1 MRKTICSTL
10 AGPSALEMA
19 ALCSVPASLLGGRL
33 QAVANN
39 KAIEATITAANIANA
54 ARIGTQ
60 TLIGTN
66 PAHQNNDSFRKVHS
80 ALREGITALSALDAT
95 SRWSAPSDEDH
106 VRDERRLSADEPA
119 VWLGKKGKWR
129 CSARGNNRASCS
141 TSF

>member
-1 MRKTICSTL
+1 MIKTRASSY
-10 AGPSALEMA
+10 AGPAASKRAVLCSAL
-19 ALCSVPASLLGGRL
+19 ASLLGGRL

-66 PAHQNNDSFRKVHS
+66 PAHQNHDSFRKVHS

-119 VWLGKKGKWR
+119 VWLGKKGK
-129 CSARGNNRASCS
+129 
-141 TSF
+141 